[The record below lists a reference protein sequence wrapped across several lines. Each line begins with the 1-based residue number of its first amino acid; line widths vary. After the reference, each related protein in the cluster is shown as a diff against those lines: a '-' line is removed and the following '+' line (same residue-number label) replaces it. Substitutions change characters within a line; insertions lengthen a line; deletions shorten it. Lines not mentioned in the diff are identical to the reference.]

1 MDTFLTLIQNLF
13 HYYVEEYSK
22 NNTQQDSNNKIEVI
36 RFIEAYEKKKIEAR
50 QFLHGIIQKS
60 IKDTICTNNI
70 KLLILLAVDHGD
82 TESLKLLLEKMQ
94 SLKLDLGYHIEPA
107 QCRKSLDRLCKKIS
121 AQDTING
128 SILVNIQ
135 EQADTLIKAA
145 KENKTVLSP
154 ILLAIQ
160 YYPLLYKKILIE
172 SLKFSNIKKMHLD
185 DILTTILNQFKK
197 SKINYEICDVLLSA
211 EVPFS
216 CHLEKALVM
225 ATTNGDHDIITLLL
239 KYASYNKHNSAILSR
254 YTDIHG
260 GSEISGSRT
269 IHLSSRKEKFSP
281 YLSQKQ

>member
-22 NNTQQDSNNKIEVI
+22 NNTQQDSNDRIEVI

-50 QFLHGIIQKS
+50 QFLHGIIQKN

-107 QCRKSLDRLCKKIS
+107 QCRNSLDRLCKKIS
-121 AQDTING
+121 AQDTTNG
-128 SILVNIQ
+128 SILLNIQ

-197 SKINYEICDVLLSA
+197 SKINYEICDVLLST

-254 YTDIHG
+254 YTDVHQ

-269 IHLSSRKEKFSP
+269 IHLSPRKEKFSP
-281 YLSQKQ
+281 YPSQKP